1 MWNLENKK
9 ALISGGTKG
18 IGRATA
24 EEFMKLGAEVW
35 ITARTET
42 DLNSMLEEY
51 RSKGFKIFGTAADLS
66 DPEQIQFLI
75 SAIKNQWNGLDI
87 LVNNAGMNIR
97 KPTNEFSQED
107 FDKILKLNTT
117 AVWQLSRLCYPWLKE
132 SKGSVVNV
140 SSTASQRVVRTST
153 AAYAM
158 SKAAIDQLTK
168 FFAVEWGPDDI
179 RVNAV
184 LPWYTATPLVESVL
198 SDPMKKENILS
209 RTPLNRICLPEE
221 VARLIAFL
229 SMPAAS
235 YISGVCVPVDGGFS
249 ALGL

>member
-1 MWNLENKK
+1 M
-9 ALISGGTKG
+9 I
-18 IGRATA
+18 
-24 EEFMKLGAEVW
+24 
-35 ITARTET
+35 
-42 DLNSMLEEY
+42 
-51 RSKGFKIFGTAADLS
+51 
-66 DPEQIQFLI
+66 
-75 SAIKNQWNGLDI
+75 
-87 LVNNAGMNIR
+87 
-97 KPTNEFSQED
+97 
-107 FDKILKLNTT
+107 
-117 AVWQLSRLCYPWLKE
+117 
-132 SKGSVVNV
+132 NV

-221 VARLIAFL
+221 VARMIAFL